1 MPSTLSKPLG
11 VRIPHAALAQLE
23 ALAQER
29 GQSRGALATEALLRG
44 LELLA
49 SEHDGR
55 RSGSGDSKPETASAG
70 LAAFA
75 EAALDSARKSRGGH
89 FGEDR
94 VFINHVW
101 KRFRRVHPASGLDLE
116 SFKERLLEAN
126 RARLL
131 SLARADM
138 SPMLERKDVEAS
150 EIHYLTATFHFLCI

>member
-11 VRIPHAALAQLE
+11 VRIPHAAVAQLE

-49 SEHDGR
+49 SKPDGR
-55 RSGSGDSKPETASAG
+55 SGGGRQSEAASTD

-75 EAALDSARKSRGGH
+75 EAVLDSARKSRSGH
-89 FGEDR
+89 FGDDR
-94 VFINHVW
+94 VFISHVW
-101 KRFRRVHPASGLDLE
+101 KRFKRVHPSSGLDLE
-116 SFKERLLEAN
+116 SFKERLVEAN

-150 EIHYLTATFHFLCI
+150 EIRYLTATFHFLCI